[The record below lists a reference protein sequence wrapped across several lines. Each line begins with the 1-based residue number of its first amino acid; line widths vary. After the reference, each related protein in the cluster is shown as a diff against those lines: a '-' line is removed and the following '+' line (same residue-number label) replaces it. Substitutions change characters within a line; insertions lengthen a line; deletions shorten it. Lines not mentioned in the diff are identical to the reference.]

1 MTVTCPHCS
10 VGYKLADHL
19 LGPRG
24 ARVKCPRCGQAFV
37 VLRDPEVGPVES
49 AAESPERDA
58 RGPEA
63 EAPEA
68 KAPLTPAESDEVLGL
83 PALSEAPED
92 VATRILDALADQL
105 GDRLERARDAGRVWS
120 ELGRDLMRAWDE
132 YREALGPRAD
142 AGSFRAVLRARW
154 DVDLGTGLARD

>member
-10 VGYKLADHL
+10 VGYELPDRL

-37 VLRDPEVGPVES
+37 VLRDRDVAPTPET
-49 AAESPERDA
+49 AAEPAPREERA
-58 RGPEA
+58 PEA
-63 EAPEA
+63 EP
-68 KAPLTPAESDEVLGL
+68 PLTPAESDQVLGL

-92 VATRILDALADQL
+92 VATRILDALAEQV
-105 GDRLERARDAGRVWS
+105 GDRLERARAAGRVWS
-120 ELGRDLMRAWDE
+120 ELGRDVMRAWDE

-142 AGSFRAVLRARW
+142 ADSFRAVLRARW